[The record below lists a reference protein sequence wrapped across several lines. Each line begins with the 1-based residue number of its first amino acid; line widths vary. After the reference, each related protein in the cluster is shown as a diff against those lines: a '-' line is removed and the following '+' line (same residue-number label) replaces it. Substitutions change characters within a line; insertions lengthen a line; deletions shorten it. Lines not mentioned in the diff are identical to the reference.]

1 MTGYRYTRP
10 NFDLV
15 SDAVGDAE
23 TTPRRASGKYAG
35 RFQAAA
41 GKRSAVDQLTE
52 RQQFLVDLE
61 TVAVELTRIGQ
72 GNLAEKLRDIAR
84 RNA

>member
-1 MTGYRYTRP
+1 MSGSEDYR
-10 NFDLV
+10 FSLV

-23 TTPRRASGKYAG
+23 TTPRRARGTTG
-35 RFQAAA
+35 RFQPAA

-72 GNLAEKLRDIAR
+72 GDLAEKLRDIAR